1 MGGGYSGG
9 GGGQECYKVTN
20 VFCFDL
26 AAALITACSV
36 ARLGTSLGTVLKA
49 TVEVVVEMEEVDTEV
64 EVEDTVEEDMEEVQ
78 PVEEAEAEVCSSSSL
93 ERLPRSLLALS
104 FFDTDP

>member
-64 EVEDTVEEDMEEVQ
+64 EDTVEEDLEEVQ
-78 PVEEAEAEVCSSSSL
+78 PVEEAEAEAEVCSSSSL